1 MAKKNI
7 SLKKNFIM
15 NMILTMSSFIF
26 PLITFPY
33 VSRILL
39 AEGTGKVSFATSL
52 ISYFTLFSQLGVP
65 TYGIRVCASVR
76 DNKEELS
83 RTVQE
88 LFIIRFITTFVSYIA
103 FAIVLLTVPRLQ
115 ADRTLYI
122 VVSFNIFFTFIGMEW
137 LYKAL
142 EQYTYITVRSIAFKF
157 VALMAM
163 FMLIHEKNDY
173 VIYGG
178 ITILAASA
186 SNIFNFLNL
195 HKYINIKPIG
205 NYDLKR
211 HLKPV
216 LIFFAM
222 SCATT
227 IYTHLDTLM
236 LGFMATD
243 TDVGYYSA
251 AVKIKN
257 ILVSVVTSVGAVLLP
272 RVSYYIKN
280 GQMDSFKKVTSKALH
295 FIILIAAPMM
305 VYFMFY
311 AGESIRFLSG
321 SGYEGAIIPMI
332 IIMPT
337 LLFIGASNLMGIQIL
352 VPFGKEKIVLYSEI
366 LGAFLDLI
374 INAMLIP
381 KFTSS
386 GAAVGTVIAE
396 FSVALF
402 QLVVLKDL
410 IIPILKEIDHFSIV
424 GALTLASI
432 ASLWV
437 KAIHLNS
444 FFTLAISATCFFVSY
459 VVVLRLRKESLF
471 IELEEQI
478 FGWMS
483 LRVKKWKIK

>member
-15 NMILTMSSFIF
+15 NIILTMTSFIF

-65 TYGIRVCASVR
+65 IYGIRACAIVR

-88 LFIIRFITTFVSYIA
+88 LFIIRLITTLISYAA
-103 FAIVLLTVPRLQ
+103 FAVVLLTVPRLQ

-122 VVSFNIFFTFIGMEW
+122 IVSFNIFFTFIGLEW

-142 EQYTYITVRSIAFKF
+142 ERYTYITVRSIAFKF
-157 VALMAM
+157 VALVAM
-163 FMLIHEKNDY
+163 FVLIHQKSDY

-178 ITILAASA
+178 ITIFAASA
-186 SNIFNFLNL
+186 SNIFNFINL
-195 HKYINIKPIG
+195 HKHISLKPLG
-205 NYDLKR
+205 HYNLKR

-257 ILVSVVTSVGAVLLP
+257 ILVSLVTSLGAVLLP

-280 GQMDSFKKVTSKALH
+280 GQMDSFIKMTSKALH
-295 FIILIAAPMM
+295 FVILIATPMM
-305 VYFMFY
+305 VYFMLY

-321 SGYEGAIIPMI
+321 SGYEGAIVPMI

-352 VPFGKEKIVLYSEI
+352 VPLGKERVVLYSEI
-366 LGAFLDLI
+366 LGAILDLV
-374 INAMLIP
+374 INALLIP

-386 GAAVGTVIAE
+386 GAAVGTVVAE

-410 IIPILKEIDHFSIV
+410 IIPILKKIDHMSII
-424 GALTLASI
+424 GALILASV
-432 ASLWV
+432 ASVWV
-437 KAIHLNS
+437 KAIPLSS
-444 FFTLAISATCFFVSY
+444 FFALVISAVCFFVVY
-459 VVVLRLRKESLF
+459 AVVLKIRNEALF
-471 IELEEQI
+471 TELEKQVL
-478 FGWMS
+478 GWINK
-483 LRVKKWKIK
+483 RVKG